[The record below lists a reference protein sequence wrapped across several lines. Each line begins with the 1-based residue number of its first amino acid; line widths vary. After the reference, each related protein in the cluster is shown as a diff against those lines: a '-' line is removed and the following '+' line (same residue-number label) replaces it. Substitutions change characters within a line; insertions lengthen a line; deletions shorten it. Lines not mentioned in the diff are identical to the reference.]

1 MRRRKIS
8 ARRQEYEEAFPTV
21 TGRIP
26 AEVKEKLAEVLRAED
41 LNFSEWVQARVAGSG
56 AQTTAAYRRG
66 RTEGRKE
73 GETEGYQRGR
83 AEGERVA
90 ATAGFRAGLLASIFA
105 DAHGRRYNAATLAQ
119 RLAEHPDQ
127 LAVAQRL
134 MPDDYRPDLTRLMRA
149 AEQGRA
155 PASTP

>member
-56 AQTTAAYRRG
+56 SQTTAAYRRG
-66 RTEGRKE
+66 EEAGRE
-73 GETEGYQRGR
+73 QGEAAGYQRGR
-83 AEGERVA
+83 TEGEQVA
-90 ATAGFRAGLLASIFA
+90 GTAGFRAGLLASNFA
-105 DAHGRRYNAATLAQ
+105 AEHGRHYDPTAIAR
-119 RLAEHPDQ
+119 RLLEHPDQ
-127 LAVAQRL
+127 RAIAERLIPAAYQR
-134 MPDDYRPDLTRLMRA
+134 DWARLMRA

-155 PASTP
+155 PASTA